1 MPKVTEEYINN
12 KKNLIIRAAYDLCI
26 RKTVS
31 TVTMQD
37 IINETGLSQGG
48 IYRFYKD
55 IDEIFGVIC
64 LFVKQGK

>member
-48 IYRFYKD
+48 IYRF
-55 IDEIFGVIC
+55 
-64 LFVKQGK
+64 